1 MLHITYDAYD
11 LPVEL
16 TSGNECWN
24 LEYTALGS
32 LLSQTRR
39 TRSLRKVSSVH
50 YTYDAYDRLRSV
62 ENELGER
69 YLFGRDL
76 NGSVILEKG
85 FDGSERRYDRDLDG
99 TVIKTHLPDGTI
111 VHHQHDQ
118 AGRLTYNRYA
128 DGSWEAWE
136 YDKGGLLTK
145 AYNADSVT
153 EFVHN
158 AIGQVVKE
166 TQDGQSVEHVYDARS
181 RLARTISGLGADLGY
196 GYDLTGLS
204 DSITARSSGSHRPW
218 EVRIERDRLG
228 RETHRRMTGGVE
240 SAYFYDTVGRPC
252 RQRVMRGEHRLY
264 DRSYG
269 WGDDFRLLETLNTI
283 TGARV
288 RYDYDA
294 FGRLSEAEYGA
305 GFRQYRT
312 TDAMGNVYASSEC
325 TDRTYGRGGQLRQD
339 GTWHYHYDAQG
350 NLVLKTKRRIDPS
363 CGFESVLWHKGDYA
377 YVWQANGML
386 RSVTRPDGK
395 TVTFKYD
402 ALGRRKEK
410 RFDGRIHRYL
420 WDGNVVLHEWAYAET
435 DSPQEIIT
443 EDGTITFDRSEPA
456 DNVITWVYDTDSYVP
471 TAKIENGK
479 TYSIVSD
486 YIGRPVQAYDECG
499 TVVWQADYDIYG
511 NLRNLRGD
519 REFIPFRQVGQYED
533 AETGLYYNRFRY
545 YDPNTGNYIS
555 QDPIGLAGNNPT
567 LYGYVFDN
575 VQDKRN
581 YILSLRIMAKRFTE
595 AISAK
600 ITYQKLPVY
609 FQILKKCVSLANN

>member
-1 MLHITYDAYD
+1 M
-11 LPVEL
+11 
-16 TSGNECWN
+16 
-24 LEYTALGS
+24 
-32 LLSQTRR
+32 
-39 TRSLRKVSSVH
+39 
-50 YTYDAYDRLRSV
+50 
-62 ENELGER
+62 
-69 YLFGRDL
+69 
-76 NGSVILEKG
+76 
-85 FDGSERRYDRDLDG
+85 
-99 TVIKTHLPDGTI
+99 
-111 VHHQHDQ
+111 
-118 AGRLTYNRYA
+118 
-128 DGSWEAWE
+128 
-136 YDKGGLLTK
+136 
-145 AYNADSVT
+145 
-153 EFVHN
+153 
-158 AIGQVVKE
+158 KE

-218 EVRIERDRLG
+218 EARIERDRLG

-269 WGDDFRLLETLNTI
+269 WGDDFRLLETLNAI

-519 REFIPFRQVGQYED
+519 REFIPFRQLGQYED

-567 LYGYVFDN
+567 LYGYVSDTN
-575 VQDKRN
+575 MWVD
-581 YILSLRIMAKRFTE
+581 ILGLD
-595 AISAK
+595 
-600 ITYQKLPVY
+600 ITPLYEQ
-609 FQILKKCVSLANN
+609 